1 MHIHLDL
8 LGGLAGDM
16 FLAAAIDAGLVDVE
30 ALEADL
36 RTLGLGK
43 NIRIVMEPVMRG
55 AIAGTHVRFEGWDAD
70 AEADHRYLTTIVKM
84 IEESGL
90 SDGVKARA
98 KDLFVVLGRAEA
110 EIHGMELER
119 VHFHEVGAVDSLLD
133 FVSAAW
139 IIEKVQATWS
149 VGDVPAGRGTIET
162 DHGTIPVP
170 APATAKLLEGFS
182 IQYRD
187 VEMEFVTPTGAA
199 ILRGLLPDG
208 VRGAEQA
215 GGARGILRATGFG
228 CGTRDM
234 KAVSNVVR
242 MAVLDSADVARE
254 KSEGLERDV
263 VCRIA
268 TEIDDMN
275 PEILAHV
282 ERVLLA
288 AGALDVV
295 RESVVMKK
303 GRQGVRLTV
312 LGEPKDRDALVEIVL
327 RQTTTF
333 GVRIDTVERLK
344 LAREIRVVETRFGQV
359 QVKLGYFGGELIKV
373 SPEFEDCVKAAQQAS
388 VGLAEVYRAVEQ
400 AVSKDI

>member
-16 FLAAAIDAGLVDVE
+16 FLAAAIDAGLVDVA

-36 RTLGLGK
+36 RTVGLGTG
-43 NIRIVMEPVMRG
+43 IRVVVEKVMRG
-55 AIAGTHVRFEGWDAD
+55 AIAGTHVRFEGWDAA
-70 AEADHRYLTTIVKM
+70 AEADHRHLSTILAM
-84 IEESGL
+84 LDASGL
-90 SDGVKARA
+90 SAGVKARA
-98 KDLFVVLGRAEA
+98 KDLFVVLGHAEA
-110 EIHGMELER
+110 EIHGMELEK

-139 IIEKVQATWS
+139 IIEHVGATWS

-182 IQYRD
+182 VQYRD

-208 VRGAEQA
+208 GKT
-215 GGARGILRATGFG
+215 GGARGVLRATGFG

-234 KAVSNVVR
+234 KAISNVVR
-242 MAVLDSADVARE
+242 MAVLDSADVGSE
-254 KSEGLERDV
+254 KSGGLEGDV

-282 ERVLLA
+282 ERVLLE

-312 LGEPKDRDALVEIVL
+312 LGEVADRDALVEIVL

-333 GVRIDTVERLK
+333 GVRVDTVERLK
-344 LAREIRVVETRFGQV
+344 LGRVMGSVETRFGKV
-359 QVKLGYFGGELIKV
+359 AVKKGYWGDELIKV
-373 SPEFEDCVKAAQQAS
+373 SPEFEDCVKVAEQAG
-388 VGLAEVYRAVEQ
+388 VALAEVYRAVAEVSGQ
-400 AVSKDI
+400 AGGTLK

>member
-16 FLAAAIDAGLVDVE
+16 FLAAAIDAGLVDVA

-36 RTLGLGK
+36 QTLGLGRG
-43 NIRIVMEPVMRG
+43 IRIVMEPVMRG
-55 AIAGTHVRFEGWDAD
+55 AIAGTHIRFEGWDAE
-70 AEADHRYLTTIVKM
+70 AEADHRHLTTIVKM

-98 KDLFVVLGRAEA
+98 KDLFYALGRAEA

-139 IIEKVQATWS
+139 IIEQVQATWS

-199 ILRGLLPDG
+199 ILRGLFPQG
-208 VRGAEQA
+208 VASS
-215 GGARGILRATGFG
+215 GGARGVLRATGFG
-228 CGTRDM
+228 CGTRDL
-234 KAVSNVVR
+234 KVISNVVR
-242 MAVLDSADVARE
+242 MAVLDAGAADMR
-254 KSEGLERDV
+254 SEETGGLERDV

-275 PEILAHV
+275 PEILAQV
-282 ERVLLA
+282 ERILLE

-295 RESVVMKK
+295 RDAVVMKK

-312 LGEPKDRDALVEIVL
+312 LGLPEDRDRLAEIVF

-333 GVRIDTVERLK
+333 GVRIDLVERLK
-344 LAREIRVVETRFGQV
+344 LEREIRVVETRYGSAR
-359 QVKLGYFGGELIKV
+359 VKLGYLDGQLLKTT
-373 SPEFEDCVKAAQQAS
+373 PEFEDCAK
-388 VGLAEVYRAVEQ
+388 LAERANVPVADVYRAVEQ
-400 AVSKDI
+400 AGEKIS

>member
-16 FLAAAIDAGLVDVE
+16 FLAAAIDAGLVDVA

-36 RTLGLGK
+36 RTVGLGTG
-43 NIRIVMEPVMRG
+43 IRIVVEKVMRG

-70 AEADHRYLTTIVKM
+70 AEADHRYLSTILAM
-84 IEESGL
+84 LDESGL
-90 SDGVKARA
+90 SDAVKTRA
-98 KDLFVVLGRAEA
+98 KDLFVVLGHAEA
-110 EIHGMELER
+110 EIHGMELEK

-139 IIEKVQATWS
+139 IIEHVKATWS

-182 IQYRD
+182 VQYREL
-187 VEMEFVTPTGAA
+187 EMEFVTPTGAA

-208 VRGAEQA
+208 VKGMENRG
-215 GGARGILRATGFG
+215 GVLRGTGFG

-234 KAVSNVVR
+234 KAISNVVR
-242 MAVLDSADVARE
+242 MAVLDSADVQVGGVGE
-254 KSEGLERDV
+254 VGGLERDV

-282 ERVLLA
+282 ERVLLK

-312 LGEPKDRDALVEIVL
+312 LGAPADRDALVKIVL
-327 RQTTTF
+327 KETTTF
-333 GVRIDTVERLK
+333 GVRVDEVERLK
-344 LAREIRVVETRFGQV
+344 LRREFRTVETRFGSV
-359 QVKLGYFGGELIKV
+359 QVKLGYFSGELIKV
-373 SPEFEDCVKAAQQAS
+373 SPEFEDCVKISDQAGVS
-388 VGLAEVYRAVEQ
+388 LAEVYRAVEQ
-400 AVSKDI
+400 AAAEMD